1 MKTGQT
7 FPAGRSRESHW
18 QEPLIRGINFLI
30 LDEGVSAVDV
40 ETANEIEQELLDMQ
54 NLTLLDITHR
64 IKDGLIICYD
74 RVLYMEKGKL
84 IPFTQ

>member
-1 MKTGQT
+1 MART
-7 FPAGRSRESHW
+7 
-18 QEPLIRGINFLI
+18 LIRGINFLI
-30 LDEGVSAVDV
+30 LDEGVSVFDV

-74 RVLYMEKGKL
+74 RVLHMEKGKQV
-84 IPFTQ
+84 PFTQ